1 MLVISDRVKESS
13 ITEGSGSVSLDS
25 PFGSFQSFSEGI
37 GNGNTTYYCIE
48 NGVRWEVGQGV
59 YSTAGNLLSR
69 DTVFDS
75 SASGTK
81 INLEGV
87 SVVFCTL
94 PASKAVIENT
104 ADHTYVDGIST
115 LELNA
120 SGISSESINNSGQA
134 TFGEKVLVSGNLELL
149 GEFEFTGDL
158 ANINGITTSGDIVSS
173 GLLTLVRPLGD
184 EGNFFH
190 AYKDDGTSQ
199 PVALHMNGSASPL
212 WKLGLKTNPNSETDP
227 PTFAYVFAR
236 DGSIGLVSNA
246 SNYASISDDIGF
258 TVQNVA
264 HNVLRVSSLT
274 GVYLETN
281 SSANPSF
288 VITGPPLNAEDLTR
302 WSQAD
307 DTILSVVDS
316 GGKIG
321 ILMDTPIYELDVNGS
336 GRMDTLKTSGIYF
349 QDGTFQSSASAGG
362 GSNATHTGDV
372 TGSGA
377 LTLDPVAISGQ
388 TAEVTYDPADQVL
401 IYDDAASGLRRMTLA
416 NLTGSVSGWADITMT
431 NRDNAVSGWAAS
443 TISAGD
449 AAISGWASGTISA
462 GDSAVSGYFQTYV
475 DSQDH
480 SALQVSGWASSTI
493 VAGDNAVSGWADST
507 ITTRDAN
514 VSGYASTT
522 IANGDASISGFAA
535 TTISNGDL
543 AVSGFAAITIANA
556 DSAISGWADSTMTTR
571 DAAISG
577 FAATTITNGDA
588 AISGFAA
595 TTISNGDSAVS
606 GWADSTMTTRDAAI
620 SGWASGT
627 IVAGDLA
634 VSGWAAAT
642 FTGGGGGSFN
652 DFDITDSGGV
662 ARQVDD
668 GETIKFISGTEVTFQ
683 VTSDGSTHSVSG
695 AIINSSGYAISVSGW
710 ADTTMTS
717 RDNAVSGFAATTLA
731 NGDLAVSGWADTHI
745 GSVSGWAD
753 TTMTSRDNAV
763 SGFAATTLANGDLAV
778 SGWAD
783 THIGSVSG
791 WADTTMTNRDNAVS
805 GWAST
810 AIANGDAAI
819 SGFAATT
826 IANGD
831 AAISGFAATTIAN
844 GDTAVS
850 GWAATTITNGDAA
863 ISGFAATTITNG
875 DTAVSGFAATTIAN
889 GDAAVSGWAAA
900 TFGVGDVSK
909 VGTPVDNQIGI
920 WTGDGTIE
928 GDTDLTWDDAE
939 FGVTGRVALT
949 KALKTPIDTETDG
962 ATITFDCNE
971 SNLFT
976 VVLGGDR
983 TLALSNV
990 GTGQRFIIRLVQDG
1004 TGTRL
1009 ATWFSTIKWPGS
1021 LAPTLTATINKTD
1034 VFGFICTGSNTYDG
1048 YVIGY
1053 NL

>member
-753 TTMTSRDNAV
+753 TTMT
-763 SGFAATTLANGDLAV
+763 
-778 SGWAD
+778 
-783 THIGSVSG
+783 
-791 WADTTMTNRDNAVS
+791 NRDNAVS